1 VTLQKLATKLAKL
14 EGKKVEVSIG
24 NIREVLKLLVQL
36 EVEARIQ
43 LGVDLPSEVIQ
54 ALNEA
59 ASKKA
64 AKKLLKAK
72 GALHE

>member
-1 VTLQKLATKLAKL
+1 MTLQKLATKLAKL

-36 EVEARIQ
+36 EVEARLQ

-72 GALHE
+72 GA

>member
-36 EVEARIQ
+36 EVEARLQ

-72 GALHE
+72 GA